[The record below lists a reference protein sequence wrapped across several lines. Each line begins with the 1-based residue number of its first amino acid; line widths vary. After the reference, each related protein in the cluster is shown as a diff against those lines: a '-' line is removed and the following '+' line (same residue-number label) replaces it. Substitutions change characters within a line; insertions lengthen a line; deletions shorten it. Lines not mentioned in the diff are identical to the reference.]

1 VAQTQEDKKIAQINK
16 AREAGLISAAE
27 AKRLRQQVR
36 GNSNGR
42 GNVSNDVG
50 RAVNEATAP
59 KPSGTPASGGPRP
72 TGPGTGD
79 GDGGGRP
86 GGPPT
91 GPIGQPPGPAP
102 DGQEWV
108 WDGDQWV
115 LQGDPV
121 EPEETLTNAPRPGG
135 SPGEGLY
142 WSPIVNADNIITGW
156 EALPI
161 PGYVAEEDRDGFSK
175 QDKEGAKKRLT
186 DLLTQYGLADL
197 IPEIDDL
204 IRTWGGK
211 NDTIIMSYLRGSDI
225 YKERF
230 KGNEARIK
238 NGYAALNEAEYI
250 GTESEI
256 RKKMRDFG
264 LDPDFYTN
272 ERLSTLIGGDV
283 SANEVTDRLTKAKK
297 IVDNADGNIKN
308 SLVSLYGASLGD
320 LIGYVLDPALAQ
332 EGLQRKV
339 NAGIAY
345 GVAKGYGLDMD
356 LSLSEQVGDLTYG
369 DERTARQQLGQAS
382 IMADSVRRLRNIES
396 DIDLT
401 DADVVEQQF
410 GLDEESGR
418 KVKKLQS
425 RERARFTGSSGAFA
439 GTLNNSSG
447 Y

>member
-1 VAQTQEDKKIAQINK
+1 MAKKQTAMDRAMAAVNAARGLSVAQKRELKKEIRSGNIN
-16 AREAGLISAAE
+16 ANAGSV
-27 AKRLRQQVR
+27 RQ
-36 GNSNGR
+36 
-42 GNVSNDVG
+42 
-50 RAVNEATAP
+50 AVATARQAAAQNR
-59 KPSGTPASGGPRP
+59 TPAPPIDNGSN
-72 TGPGTGD
+72 PGF
-79 GDGGGRP
+79 RP
-86 GGPPT
+86 GGPVV
-91 GPIGQPPGPAP
+91 PGTP
-102 DGQEWV
+102 
-108 WDGDQWV
+108 
-115 LQGDPV
+115 
-121 EPEETLTNAPRPGG
+121 PEETLTNAPRPGG

-142 WSPIVNADNIITGW
+142 WSPVMGPEGNIVGW
-156 EALPI
+156 EPLAI
-161 PGYVAEEDRDGFSK
+161 PGYVAEEDKDGFSK

-204 IRTWGGK
+204 IKTWGGK

-345 GVAKGYGLDMD
+345 GVAKGYGLDLD
-356 LSLSEQVGDLTYG
+356 QSLSEQVGELTYG
-369 DERTARQQLGQAS
+369 DERTARQQLSQAS
-382 IMADSVRRLRNIES
+382 TMAESVRRLRNIES

-410 GLDEESGR
+410 GLDEESSR

-439 GTLNNSSG
+439 GTLNGGGG